1 MTSLQCRTAGR
12 SVVYRVPGGLP
23 KHARMTRS
31 SVACAARRE
40 GRDSDGE
47 AKGRSWKEIGKE
59 AAGLAREVARKATDS
74 VRGLVARR
82 ADGPAPSGRRVD
94 RVEAQ
99 WERPSSPDAKS
110 LAPLFGGGLLGRAIG
125 GLVGTAI
132 QGVAGALQEAQAE
145 ARGALEEASDAIQ
158 ADRRVQEALGTP
170 VQVSGPLSQSMSK
183 SSVNGVTSSQLNM
196 VVAVSGPRGSAQASI
211 ASSEGRGIPRTT
223 SAVVM
228 LPGGRSINV
237 PVGGG
242 RGGKGGGRGDTIDA
256 EIIR

>member
-1 MTSLQCRTAGR
+1 MSSSRAGGTSPESLAAPMRAMTSLQCRTAGR

-132 QGVAGALQEAQAE
+132 QVRHPSAGANFTRFAYRCRSEPRCFTGCRGGA
-145 ARGALEEASDAIQ
+145 ARG
-158 ADRRVQEALGTP
+158 
-170 VQVSGPLSQSMSK
+170 
-183 SSVNGVTSSQLNM
+183 
-196 VVAVSGPRGSAQASI
+196 
-211 ASSEGRGIPRTT
+211 
-223 SAVVM
+223 
-228 LPGGRSINV
+228 PG
-237 PVGGG
+237 
-242 RGGKGGGRGDTIDA
+242 
-256 EIIR
+256 